1 MRRGG
6 FGVSRTTPTE
16 IVDKLNT
23 VVNAALSDPG

>member
-6 FGVSRTTPTE
+6 FGVSRTTFAE
-16 IVDKLNT
+16 IVDKFNT

>member
-6 FGVSRTTPTE
+6 FGVSCTTPAE
-16 IVDKLNT
+16 IVAKLNT